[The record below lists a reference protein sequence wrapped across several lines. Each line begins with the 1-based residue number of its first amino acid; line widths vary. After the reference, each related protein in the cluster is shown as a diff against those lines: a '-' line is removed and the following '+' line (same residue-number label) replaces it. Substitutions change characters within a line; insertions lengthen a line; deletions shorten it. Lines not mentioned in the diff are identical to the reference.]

1 MERDVAVVDG
11 SVAWFCRSADIGN
24 VTTAAILLPYVLHS
38 LLTCC
43 CLWCWPSSGHS
54 HKIHLWRNSS
64 YMKLQ

>member
-43 CLWCWPSSGHS
+43 CL
-54 HKIHLWRNSS
+54 
-64 YMKLQ
+64 